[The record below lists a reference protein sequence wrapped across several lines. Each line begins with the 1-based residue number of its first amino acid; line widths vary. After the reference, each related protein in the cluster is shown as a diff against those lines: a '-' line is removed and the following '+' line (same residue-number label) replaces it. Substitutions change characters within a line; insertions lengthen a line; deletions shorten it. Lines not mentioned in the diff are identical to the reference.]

1 MSNLQPNEAM
11 IQAAIDVLWE
21 QLPGAM
27 DELYQQI
34 EDDEERNE
42 LLCDTVVF
50 IWQAMKSKEETE

>member
-11 IQAAIDVLWE
+11 IQAGIDVLWE

-50 IWQAMKSKEETE
+50 MWQAMKSKEGAE